1 MSRLTSEEIHLIG
14 QARAVLE
21 RSFHPEIHQ
30 VAAAAR
36 TADGRVF
43 VGLHLGSRRINIC
56 AESSAFANAEIA
68 EAGPVRSMVAVC
80 KDDTG
85 RVVVTNPC
93 GVCRELMQQYAPD
106 AQVIIDDGGRLRSVP
121 AASLMP
127 TPWRFPRETDWTVED
142 PEAQGEQRR

>member
-1 MSRLTSEEIHLIG
+1 MHELNEDEVALYRC
-14 QARAVLE
+14 ARRVLE
-21 RSFHPEIHQ
+21 GSFHPEIHQ

-36 TADGRVF
+36 TADGEIY
-43 VGLHLGSRRINIC
+43 VGLHIGSRRINVC

-68 EAGPVRSMVAVC
+68 NAGPVMSMVAVC

-106 AQVIIDDGGRLRSVP
+106 ARVIVDDGGRVRSVP
-121 AASLMP
+121 SASLIP
-127 TPWRFPRETDWTVED
+127 TPWRFPRENAWAVED
-142 PEAQGEQRR
+142 PTAGESL